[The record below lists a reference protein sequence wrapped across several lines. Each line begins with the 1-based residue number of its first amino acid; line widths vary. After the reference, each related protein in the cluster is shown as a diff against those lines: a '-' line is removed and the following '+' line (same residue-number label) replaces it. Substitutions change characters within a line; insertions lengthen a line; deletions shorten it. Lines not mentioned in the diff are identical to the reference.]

1 MIAQCQVLEEEEER
15 HPSNSGLGTIHIWRC
30 LDRTQAGALGKTFDY
45 LPTAE
50 EHEKL
55 TGKLQNRTITLAITE
70 IWEGF
75 GRRLRARGAVQ
86 VKGK

>member
-1 MIAQCQVLEEEEER
+1 MIARCQVLDEEQEKY
-15 HPSNSGLGTIHIWRC
+15 PSKSGPRTIRIWRC
-30 LDRTQAGALGKTFDY
+30 LDRTPAGALSKSFDY

-50 EHEKL
+50 EHEKF
-55 TGKLQNRTITLAITE
+55 TGKLQNRTINLAITE

-75 GRRLRARGAVQ
+75 GCRLRAKGAVQ